1 MPLSK
6 LLSVDDYEPFR
17 RLTSS
22 LLEKQPEFQIIGQ
35 ASDGLEAIQKAEELQ
50 PDLVLLDIGLPKLNG
65 MEAAK
70 RIRIVA
76 PHAKILIVSQ
86 ISDSDVVAEALQLG
100 AMGYVLKSNAG
111 SELLPAIE
119 AVLGG
124 KQFVSKAGR
133 DPLRP
138 MSHYSF
144 DFDPTNRI
152 LRFRLNGRI
161 TDELMRDFYYG
172 MKEPARRIQPIGG
185 LLDTSTVTS
194 FEVSSQEIRQLAAAP
209 PIMPDLDFP
218 RVVIAPSSEV
228 YGMMRMFAVQAELT
242 RRNLHIVHTEREA
255 WAILGVQNPRFEP
268 LDTE

>member
-1 MPLSK
+1 
-6 LLSVDDYEPFR
+6 
-17 RLTSS
+17 
-22 LLEKQPEFQIIGQ
+22 LEKRPEFQIIGE

-50 PDLVLLDIGLPKLNG
+50 PDLILLDIGLPKLNG
-65 MEAAK
+65 IEAAK

-76 PHAKILIVSQ
+76 PHTKILIVSQ
-86 ISDSDVVAEALQLG
+86 ESDSDVVGEALQLG
-100 AMGYVLKSNAG
+100 AMGYVLRSNAG

-124 KQFVSKAGR
+124 KQFVSKAR
-133 DPLRP
+133 NDLLRP

-152 LRFRLNGRI
+152 LRFHLNGRI
-161 TDELMRDFYYG
+161 TDELMKDFYYG
-172 MKEPARRIQPIGG
+172 MKEPAHRVQPIAG

-209 PIMPDLDFP
+209 PIMPDPDFP

-228 YGMMRMFAVQAELT
+228 YGMMRMFAVQAEWT
-242 RRNLHIVHTEREA
+242 RRNLHIVQKEREA
-255 WAILGVQNPRFEP
+255 WAILGLQNPRFEP
-268 LDTE
+268 LDTESYVG